1 MYYEI
6 FEKFFLLII
15 QEYKINNININNNI
29 HGINPLN
36 WELGHI
42 IWFYNNYSWK
52 KNIKMLKNEIYDS
65 FLLDYVNRS
74 KYVLDLD
81 KLYKIW
87 IRNKNLIKDNKLL
100 CDLHLQ
106 MHIES
111 LYFSLLLI
119 NINNIQSNNKQS
131 IKLINKLE
139 KTGITIKDIEYIDIS
154 GNKFIQGN
162 HSNNYYIFDNEIPV
176 FETVVNDFKV
186 SKYPITIYQYLQFVK
201 SGYNKKKY
209 WSINGYSWKNRNN
222 ITLPLYWKKYKR
234 NYYFNYNN
242 VEYLIKDIADYP
254 MIFCSYYEA
263 EAYCNWKK
271 VKLLTESEW
280 EYLGNFK
287 EVGNPNL
294 GYNGLKPVYSGSKII
309 INNKNIIYDLVGNVW
324 EWCSTD
330 FYPYD
335 NFTIGKIY
343 KEFSYPFFGY
353 KNICRGGSWC
363 SPKELI
369 NIHYRN
375 AQTKDNRIQF
385 IGFRIKLT

>member
-1 MYYEI
+1 MYYDI
-6 FEKFFLLII
+6 FENLFLLII
-15 QEYKINNININNNI
+15 ENYNNNNINIQ
-29 HGINPLN
+29 GINPLN

-42 IWFYNNYSWK
+42 IWFYNNYSWN

-74 KYVLDLD
+74 KYELNLD

-87 IRNKNLIKDNKLL
+87 KKNKNLIKKNKLL

-119 NINNIQSNNKQS
+119 NYNNIQS
-131 IKLINKLE
+131 IKIINKLE
-139 KTGITIKDIEYIDIS
+139 KTGISIRDIEYVDIS

-162 HSNNYYIFDNEIPV
+162 QSKNYYIFDNEIPV

-209 WSINGYSWKNRNN
+209 WSINGYSWKIRNN
-222 ITLPLYWKKYKR
+222 IILPLYWKKYKR
-234 NYYFNYNN
+234 NYYFIYNN

-309 INNKNIIYDLVGNVW
+309 INNQNYIYDLVGNVW